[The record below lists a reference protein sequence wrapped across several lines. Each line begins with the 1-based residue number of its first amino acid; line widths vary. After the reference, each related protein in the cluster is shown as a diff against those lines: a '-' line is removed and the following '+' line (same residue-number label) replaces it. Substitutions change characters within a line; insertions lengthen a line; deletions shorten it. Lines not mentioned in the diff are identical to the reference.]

1 MIPPA
6 AIFLIGVNLLV
17 YVLQWSA
24 SPLLET
30 YFALWPLQPLAGV
43 VHFRVWQLFTYAFLH
58 DTGDVAH
65 LLFNMLILWMVGTEI
80 EGELGPRRLLG
91 LYFAS
96 IVAAAF
102 TQLIA
107 ATLLN
112 AEPSL
117 GMGAS
122 GGVFGLLL
130 AFIVLNPKRKVR
142 PLLPPVQMS
151 AWAFVLLCAVVESLI
166 GIKGSLAAPAHFAP
180 LGGLIG
186 SFLVLMQWRRS
197 RSRV

>member
-1 MIPPA
+1 VNPSAVIS
-6 AIFLIGVNLLV
+6 LIGVNVLV
-17 YVLQWSA
+17 FVLQWAA
-24 SPLLET
+24 SPLIET
-30 YFALWPLQPLAGV
+30 YFALWPLQPINGV
-43 VHFRVWQLFTYAFLH
+43 IHFRFWQLFTYAFLH

-65 LLFNMLILWMVGTEI
+65 LLFNMLILWMVGTELESEI
-80 EGELGPRRLLG
+80 GPRRFFG

-107 ATLLN
+107 ATVMSTQ
-112 AEPSL
+112 PTL
-117 GMGAS
+117 GVGAS

-130 AFIVLNPKRKVR
+130 AFIVLFPKRKVR
-142 PLLPPVQMS
+142 PLIPPVQMP

-166 GIKGSLAAPAHFAP
+166 GITGPLSGPAHFAP
-180 LGGLIG
+180 LGGMIG

-197 RSRV
+197 RSRA